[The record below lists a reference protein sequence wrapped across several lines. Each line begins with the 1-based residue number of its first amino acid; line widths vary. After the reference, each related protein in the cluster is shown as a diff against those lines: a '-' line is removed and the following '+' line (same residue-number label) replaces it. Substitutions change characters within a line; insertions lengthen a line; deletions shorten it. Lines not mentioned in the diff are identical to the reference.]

1 MTALRL
7 LTSHGLTKPPAGGGS
22 LAYVGAAAAGP
33 ASPGAGALSVSKPS
47 GVAAGDT
54 LILLVARRA
63 NSTSPAPTPS
73 GGWTLLDSITAGN
86 ARAWLYKRTVAA
98 SEPSS
103 YSIAAG
109 GWLAAIVTAFTGVT
123 IVTPSSVA
131 TSRVAPSL
139 SAGSLP
145 TILYGGW
152 VNAANSLPPSW
163 SAPSGM
169 TLAADTGSDSNIQAS
184 AAYEALAAT
193 GATGT
198 RTPSSSA
205 PTGAFA
211 TWSVLLE
218 G

>member
-1 MTALRL
+1 MNALGL
-7 LTSHGLTKPPAGGGS
+7 LTQFGVTKPAGGGGGS
-22 LAYVGAAAAGP
+22 LAYVSAAAAGP
-33 ASPGAGALSVSKPS
+33 VALADLSVSKPS

-63 NSTSPAPTPS
+63 NPTSPAPTPS
-73 GGWTLLDSITAGN
+73 GGWTLLDSNTVSN

-103 YSIAAG
+103 YSIAGG

-123 IVTPSSVA
+123 NVTPSSVA
-131 TSRVAPSL
+131 TTRVAPSL

-152 VNAANSLPPSW
+152 VNAAYSSPPSW
-163 SAPSGM
+163 SEPSGM
-169 TLAADTGSDSNIQAS
+169 TLAADTGSNSYIQAS

-205 PTGAFA
+205 PSGAFA